1 MIMKL
6 RFPIILLAII
16 AFANTY
22 AYAETSAIT
31 ELQVS
36 VDRDGTS
43 ISVNVPADFTYLENP
58 ENNEIEII
66 FENCTVR
73 FRGHDYIRIPSF
85 SPMFESIEIEGN
97 VDTNSSSLR
106 IRLTNNIIKP
116 AISVMPSE
124 NRLVFSFYPP
134 AQIEHVIAE
143 PITLFESLNTT
154 YEDDVSEIADSQTP
168 FDVSRP
174 VCLDDA
180 TTIVGRVVDGSE
192 YPILQLP
199 DPLVQI
205 PKVEP
210 VADEQEEHTSEV
222 EASEL
227 KVDDKIEKNEKIEEV
242 EKVEETVEKK
252 QVQKEIELYKAPDES
267 FLAEEFPPATLE
279 AIHYSQGRVDRDVIT
294 LEFFDISPR
303 FHYEINSSG
312 CAVLTLHNLVTP
324 EEILS
329 GDEIKRNVRGTI
341 IKSIS
346 LMRFDEMN
354 LPALQIMLVG
364 KESISVEIEDLKGML
379 EIVLRAGEE

>member
-1 MIMKL
+1 MKL
-6 RFPIILLAII
+6 RLPIILLAII

-85 SPMFESIEIEGN
+85 SPMFESIEIARN
-97 VDTNSSSLR
+97 VDTNSSSLK
-106 IRLTNNIIKP
+106 IKLTNNIIKP

-134 AQIEHVIAE
+134 AQTEHAIVE
-143 PITLFESLNTT
+143 PIILYECLNITS
-154 YEDDVSEIADSQTP
+154 EDDVSEIADSQTQ
-168 FDVSRP
+168 FNESLP
-174 VCLDDA
+174 VCLDDDA
-180 TTIVGRVVDGSE
+180 TITGNVVDGPE
-192 YPILQLP
+192 FPTVDTPAPI
-199 DPLVQI
+199 VQI

-210 VADEQEEHTSEV
+210 VEDEQEEHTSEV
-222 EASEL
+222 EPSEL
-227 KVDDKIEKNEKIEEV
+227 HVDEIIEEV
-242 EKVEETVEKK
+242 ETVEEAVETK
-252 QVQKEIELYKAPDES
+252 QVQKEIELYKAPNES
-267 FLAEEFPPATLE
+267 FLADEFPLATLE

-294 LEFFDISPR
+294 LEFSDVSPR

-324 EEILS
+324 EEILP
-329 GDEIKRNVRGTI
+329 GDEIKRSVRGTI

-364 KESISVEIEDLKGML
+364 KESISIEIEDLKGML
-379 EIVLRAGEE
+379 EIVLRAGGE

>member
-6 RFPIILLAII
+6 RLPIILLAII
-16 AFANTY
+16 AFANSN

-85 SPMFESIEIEGN
+85 SPMFESIEIARN
-97 VDTNSSSLR
+97 VDTNSSSLK
-106 IRLTNNIIKP
+106 IKLTDNIIKP

-124 NRLVFSFYPP
+124 NKLVFSFYPP
-134 AQIEHVIAE
+134 AQTGHIIVE
-143 PITLFESLNTT
+143 PVTLYDSLNTT
-154 YEDDVSEIADSQTP
+154 SEDDVSEIADLKTQ
-168 FDVSRP
+168 FDESRS
-174 VCLDDA
+174 VCLDDE
-180 TTIVGRVVDGSE
+180 TTVIGHVVDGLE
-192 YPILQLP
+192 FPKVDNP
-199 DPLVQI
+199 DPIVQI
-205 PKVEP
+205 PKVKP
-210 VADEQEEHTSEV
+210 VADEKEENTSEV
-222 EASEL
+222 EPSEL
-227 KVDDKIEKNEKIEEV
+227 QVDEIIEEV
-242 EKVEETVEKK
+242 AKVEETVEKN
-252 QVQKEIELYKAPDES
+252 QAQEEIELYKAPDES
-267 FLAEEFPPATLE
+267 FLTEEFPLATLE

-294 LEFFDISPR
+294 LEFSDVSPR

-324 EEILS
+324 EEILP

-346 LMRFDEMN
+346 LVRFDEMN
-354 LPALQIMLVG
+354 LPALQIMLIG
-364 KESISVEIEDLKGML
+364 KESISIEIEDLKGML

>member
-6 RFPIILLAII
+6 RLPIILLAII

-85 SPMFESIEIEGN
+85 SPMFESIEIVGN

-124 NRLVFSFYPP
+124 NKLVFSFYPP
-134 AQIEHVIAE
+134 AQTEHAIVE
-143 PITLFESLNTT
+143 PITLYESLNTT
-154 YEDDVSEIADSQTP
+154 SEDDVSEIADSQTQ
-168 FDVSRP
+168 FNESRP
-174 VCLDDA
+174 VCLDDD
-180 TTIVGRVVDGSE
+180 TTITGHVVDGPE
-192 YPILQLP
+192 FPTVDTP
-199 DPLVQI
+199 APMVQI

-210 VADEQEEHTSEV
+210 VEDEQEEHTSEV
-222 EASEL
+222 EPSEL
-227 KVDDKIEKNEKIEEV
+227 YVDETEEV
-242 EKVEETVEKK
+242 ETVEETVEKK

-267 FLAEEFPPATLE
+267 FLTEEFPLATLE

-294 LEFFDISPR
+294 LEFSDISPR

-324 EEILS
+324 EEILP

-354 LPALQIMLVG
+354 FPALQIMLVG
-364 KESISVEIEDLKGML
+364 KESISIEIEDLKGML